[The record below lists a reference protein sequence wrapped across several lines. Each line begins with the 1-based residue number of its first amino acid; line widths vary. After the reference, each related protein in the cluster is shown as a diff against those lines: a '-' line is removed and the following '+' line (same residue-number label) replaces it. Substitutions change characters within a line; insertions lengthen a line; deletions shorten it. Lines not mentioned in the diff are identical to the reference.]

1 MSRDRTART
10 RIRQFLASSG
20 PIVDPS
26 GYATGVLKD
35 AIGYTGSS
43 VAFIQLIAAMDRD
56 GEIKREI
63 RGKRTYTIEG
73 VGVPP
78 LPSHGTVAPVTQPAH
93 AGELAQEGRTST
105 VTAPGQ
111 PTIELDYRLLAQAL
125 VRELLVATAAARDV
139 AGVAAGDTAA
149 DSNRLE
155 AERDEYARRLQIA
168 RTQLDE
174 LLGQPLGAA
183 LE

>member
-35 AIGYTGSS
+35 VIGYTGSS

-56 GEIKREI
+56 GEIEREI
-63 RGKRTYTIEG
+63 RGKRTYRIEG
-73 VGVPP
+73 IGVPP
-78 LPSHGTVAPVTQPAH
+78 TPSAGAVAPA
-93 AGELAQEGRTST
+93 AQGAVAAAVST
-105 VTAPGQ
+105 TGQ
-111 PTIELDYRLLAQAL
+111 PTIELDYKLLAQAL
-125 VRELLVATAAARDV
+125 VRELLAATAAAQEV
-139 AGVAAGDTAA
+139 AGVSVAAEDGD
-149 DSNRLE
+149 RLE

-168 RTQLDE
+168 RSQLDE
-174 LLGQPLGAA
+174 LLGQPVGTALRDEGVVAA
-183 LE
+183 QD